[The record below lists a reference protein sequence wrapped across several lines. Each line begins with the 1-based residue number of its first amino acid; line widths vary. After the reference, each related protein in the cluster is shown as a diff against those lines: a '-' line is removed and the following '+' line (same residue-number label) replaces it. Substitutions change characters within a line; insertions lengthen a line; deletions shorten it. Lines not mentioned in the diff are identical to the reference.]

1 MITKN
6 WNMDRRFTIINI
18 SLLMLMNTTGM
29 THLKFQ
35 FFEFY
40 VRGTGKNG
48 EITIPDSWKTFHSS
62 LKNKLKLAVEL
73 RKLGTKLRKHPETGS
88 QGVRWSLW
96 RQILPL
102 NTSPPVFPHATSFS
116 LFLDVYYHI
125 SLLRLLGQLV
135 VLYLYG
141 HRYES
146 RRTNKFTLWWN
157 LSRPSQHLC
166 PAAKS
171 VLQSPFGPCSTG
183 SHRDPRSNPLMVTR
197 TSSIE
202 PERWML
208 IATPARK
215 GRS

>member
-35 FFEFY
+35 FFEIY

-88 QGVRWSLW
+88 QGVR
-96 RQILPL
+96 
-102 NTSPPVFPHATSFS
+102 
-116 LFLDVYYHI
+116 
-125 SLLRLLGQLV
+125 
-135 VLYLYG
+135 
-141 HRYES
+141 
-146 RRTNKFTLWWN
+146 
-157 LSRPSQHLC
+157 
-166 PAAKS
+166 
-171 VLQSPFGPCSTG
+171 
-183 SHRDPRSNPLMVTR
+183 
-197 TSSIE
+197 
-202 PERWML
+202 
-208 IATPARK
+208 
-215 GRS
+215 